1 MGEDKLKL
9 FALNRSQNF
18 GQQVAASMGVPLS
31 KHEERDFEDG
41 EHKARP
47 LESVRNSDA
56 FVIHSLHGD
65 EEQSVNDKLIRLLFF
80 LGALRDAGANRLTAV
95 IPYLCYA
102 RKDRQT
108 KSRDPLSTRY
118 VAALLETAGVDR
130 VVTLDVHN
138 LSAYQNAF
146 RCRTE
151 HLEAKNLFLGHFI
164 PLIRDDEVVVV
175 SPDVGGIKRAEQFRE
190 ALQENLRRPVGNA
203 FMEKKRS
210 GGVVSGEAV
219 VGDVQNRIAIII
231 DDLIA
236 SGGTIARTVKACHQ
250 RGASR
255 IFAAASHGPFAA
267 AADRNLAQP
276 ELERL
281 VITDTIPP
289 FRLHSEATRAKLKVL
304 SVAPLFGEAIERIH
318 SGGSI
323 VDLLAV

>member
-1 MGEDKLKL
+1 MSEDPLKL
-9 FALNRSQNF
+9 FALNRSHDF
-18 GQQVAASMGVPLS
+18 GQQVAASMGISLS

-47 LESVRNSDA
+47 LESVRNSDT

-65 EEQSVNDKLIRLLFF
+65 EDQSVNDKLIRLLFF

-102 RKDRQT
+102 RKDRRT

-118 VAALLETAGVDR
+118 VACLLESAGVDR

-151 HLEAKNLFLGHFI
+151 HLEAKNLFVEHFMS
-164 PLIRDDEVVVV
+164 LVGQDEVIVV
-175 SPDVGGIKRAEQFRE
+175 SPDTGGIKRAEQFRE
-190 ALQENLRRPVGNA
+190 ALQGKLDRPVASA

-210 GGVVSGEAV
+210 AGVVSGEAV
-219 VGDVQNRIAIII
+219 VGDVQDHVAIII

-267 AADRNLAQP
+267 AADGNLAQP

-289 FRLHSEATRAKLKVL
+289 FRLNSEVTHAKLKVL

>member
-1 MGEDKLKL
+1 MSEDKLKL
-9 FALNRSQNF
+9 FALNRSHDF
-18 GQQVAASMGVPLS
+18 GQQVAASMGISLS

-56 FVIHSLHGD
+56 FVIHSLYGD

-102 RKDRQT
+102 RKDRKT

-118 VAALLETAGVDR
+118 VACLLESAGVDR

-151 HLEAKNLFLGHFI
+151 HLEAKKLFVEHFM
-164 PLIRDDEVVVV
+164 PLIGQDEAVVV
-175 SPDVGGIKRAEQFRE
+175 SPDTGGIKRAEQFRE
-190 ALQENLRRPVGNA
+190 ALQKKLDRPVRSA

-210 GGVVSGEAV
+210 AGVVSGEAV
-219 VGDVQNRIAIII
+219 VGDVQDRVAIII

-250 RGASR
+250 RGAAR

-267 AADRNLAQP
+267 EADENLAQP

-289 FRLHSEATRAKLKVL
+289 FRLHSEATRTKLKVL

>member
-1 MGEDKLKL
+1 MSENKLKL
-9 FALNRSQNF
+9 FALDRSHDF
-18 GQQVAASMGVPLS
+18 GRRVAVTMGIPLC

-102 RKDRQT
+102 RKDRKT

-118 VAALLETAGVDR
+118 VAGLLESVGVNR

-146 RCRTE
+146 RCQTE
-151 HLEAKNLFLGHFI
+151 HLEAKKLFVDYFMS
-164 PLIRDDEVVVV
+164 LIGEDEAVVV
-175 SPDVGGIKRAEQFRE
+175 SPDTGGIKRADQFRE
-190 ALQENLRRPVGNA
+190 ALQEKLDRPVGSA

-210 GGVVSGEAV
+210 AGVVSGEAV
-219 VGDVQNRIAIII
+219 VGDVQNHVAIII

-236 SGGTIARTVKACHQ
+236 SGGTIARTVEACHQ
-250 RGASR
+250 RGATR
-255 IFAAASHGPFAA
+255 IFAAASHGAFAA

-289 FRLHSEATRAKLKVL
+289 FRLHSEATRVKLKVL
-304 SVAPLFGEAIERIH
+304 SVTPLFGEAIKRLH